1 MYTCF
6 LKFNRILIRCFVNY
20 DLVRIIKGVM
30 REIKTGIIT
39 GESVKPLWF
48 LYLIR
53 TRSGMLYTG
62 ITTDVERRFLEH
74 QTGGNKGA
82 RFLKGKGPLALEF
95 SIEVGDHSTAL
106 KSEYKMK
113 KLSKLKKEQI
123 IITPQLFSTYLTF
136 ERS

>member
-1 MYTCF
+1 MYTCL
-6 LKFNRILIRCFVNY
+6 LKFNRILVRSFVND
-20 DLVRIIKGVM
+20 DLVRIIKEVM
-30 REIKTGIIT
+30 REIKTGDR
-39 GESVKPLWF
+39 VKPLWF

-62 ITTDVERRFLEH
+62 ITTDIQRRFLEH

-82 RFLKGKGPLALEF
+82 RFLKGKGPLTLEF

-106 KSEYKMK
+106 KSEYRMK

-123 IITPQLFSTYLTF
+123 IITPHLFSHYL
-136 ERS
+136 SDL